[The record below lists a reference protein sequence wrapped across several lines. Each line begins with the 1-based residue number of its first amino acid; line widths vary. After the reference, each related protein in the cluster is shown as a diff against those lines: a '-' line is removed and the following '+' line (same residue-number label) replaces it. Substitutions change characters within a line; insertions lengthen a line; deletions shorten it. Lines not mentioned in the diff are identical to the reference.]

1 MNLMKFSRFQLPA
14 MAGAEQ
20 KASAKAVI
28 ILLVMSLLMFGC
40 ATVGKDFPVENVSGI
55 QIGKTTQQ
63 DIREQFGSPWR
74 VGIEDGQNTWTYG
87 KYLYKLIGDASTT
100 DLVIRF
106 DNQNIVASYS
116 FNTTEHM
123 K

>member
-1 MNLMKFSRFQLPA
+1 MKIFRFQLSA
-14 MAGAEQ
+14 VSGA
-20 KASAKAVI
+20 KYAVSVKTGI
-28 ILLVMSLLMFGC
+28 ILLAITMMIGC
-40 ATVGKDFPVENVSGI
+40 ATVGKDFPVERVPGI

-87 KYLYKLIGDASTT
+87 KYLYRLIGEASTT

-106 DNQNIVASYS
+106 DNQNRVASFS

>member
-1 MNLMKFSRFQLPA
+1 MNSIKFSKSQGL
-14 MAGAEQ
+14 
-20 KASAKAVI
+20 AKTRI
-28 ILLVMSLLMFGC
+28 ILLAIFLMMGC
-40 ATVGKDFPVENVSGI
+40 ATVGKDFPVEKVPGI

-63 DIREQFGSPWR
+63 DIRLQFGSPWR

-87 KYLYKLIGDASTT
+87 KYKYRLIGDTDTT

-106 DNQNIVASYS
+106 NSQNIVASYS

-123 K
+123 E

>member
-1 MNLMKFSRFQLPA
+1 MRTMNFSRFQGL
-14 MAGAEQ
+14 
-20 KASAKAVI
+20 AKTGI
-28 ILLVMSLLMFGC
+28 ILLAILLMMGC
-40 ATVGKDFPVENVSGI
+40 ATVGKDFPVERVTEI

-63 DIREQFGSPWR
+63 DIRFQFGSPWR
-74 VGIEDGQNTWTYG
+74 VGIEDGWNTWTYG
-87 KYLYKLIGDASTT
+87 KYKYRLIGDTDTT

-106 DNQNIVASYS
+106 DSQNIVASYS